1 MTHEGPNVLAML
13 ERLGAEDVP
22 SLSVERQL
30 SQKQRV
36 IRAIEARAESVRKSV
51 APSVSPDS
59 MIPEQKMELCRE
71 PLRVSVIRRLG
82 WTIGLAAGVALAATG
97 WTVWSA
103 RSNTS
108 QVTALRGSEGRVQVV
123 EGEVRV
129 IRPGD
134 YDTRVSREFE
144 IAQGDFVQTESTSK
158 AVLTLRAN
166 IRVELFSSSHI
177 RLGDAV
183 SMNQSDVWL
192 RQGKARFDVAKRPPN
207 GKFSVHS
214 PDADI
219 TVHGT
224 SFTVEVR
231 QIPAG
236 VQTIVSVTEGLVSV
250 DGAGQ
255 THWLK
260 AGENWASRED
270 TIVLSD
276 FTSRASSG
284 PLQAI
289 EGSSTA
295 VSRTRPKVVASPVAG
310 NASTLGAESQL
321 FAASMAAKRRGDDQ
335 GALRLI
341 DEFLGKYP
349 ASQLAQ
355 NARVERFRVLKR
367 LGLREQAASAA
378 RDYMAQTPDGFA
390 REEARSLAIPA
401 PQSPVGNP

>member
-1 MTHEGPNVLAML
+1 
-13 ERLGAEDVP
+13 
-22 SLSVERQL
+22 
-30 SQKQRV
+30 
-36 IRAIEARAESVRKSV
+36 
-51 APSVSPDS
+51 
-59 MIPEQKMELCRE
+59 MIPEKKMDLIRE
-71 PLRVSVIRRLG
+71 PLRVSVMRRLG
-82 WTIGLAAGVALAATG
+82 WTIGLAAGVTLAATG
-97 WTVWSA
+97 WAVWSA
-103 RSNTS
+103 RSNTP
-108 QVTALRGSEGRVQVV
+108 QVTALRVSEGRVQVV
-123 EGEVRV
+123 EGDVRV
-129 IRPGD
+129 IRPHD

-144 IAQGDFVQTESTSK
+144 IAQGDYVQTESTSK
-158 AVLTLRAN
+158 AVITLRAN
-166 IRVELFSSSHI
+166 IRVELFSSSHL

-183 SMNQSDVWL
+183 SMSQSDVWL

-219 TVHGT
+219 IVHGT

-236 VQTIVSVTEGLVSV
+236 VQTVVSVTEGLVSV

-260 AGENWASRED
+260 AGESWASRED
-270 TIVLSD
+270 TTVLSD
-276 FTSRASSG
+276 FTSRASSA
-284 PLQAI
+284 PLQAKETSSSASSRMLPKI
-289 EGSSTA
+289 VSST
-295 VSRTRPKVVASPVAG
+295 VAG
-310 NASTLGAESQL
+310 STSTLGAESQL

-378 RDYMAQTPDGFA
+378 REYMAQTPDGFA
-390 REEARSLAIPA
+390 REEARSLAIPE
-401 PQSPVGNP
+401 PQGSAGKP